1 MKSTFKEI
9 MGWDSSNVV
18 KFDLQVVGMILQ
30 VVETSK
36 WWE

>member
-9 MGWDSSNVV
+9 MGADSSNVV

>member
-18 KFDLQVVGMILQ
+18 KFDLKQVVGTTLP
-30 VVETSK
+30 VVQTSK
-36 WWE
+36 

>member
-1 MKSTFKEI
+1 MKSTVKEI

-18 KFDLQVVGMILQ
+18 KFDLQVVLMTLQ

-36 WWE
+36 